1 MACDSGWPME
11 ALCSPGLSDWF
22 SGGHM
27 TQARDEAQFHGLS
40 ESTEKGSTS
49 SSDLKLVG
57 GEPGISRGC

>member
-1 MACDSGWPME
+1 
-11 ALCSPGLSDWF
+11 
-22 SGGHM
+22 M
-27 TQARDEAQFHGLS
+27 TQARDEVQFYGLS